1 MLHKQALC
9 AEASLH
15 ALRRTFPQIYASD
28 LPLALD
34 PAAVSVQRRDFLAAL
49 AHITPAS
56 HRSASAHARSVQAL
70 RKPCLHPFAGG
81 LLASAI
87 HGQDSGRVALS

>member
-1 MLHKQALC
+1 MPRLQALC

-15 ALRRTFPQIYASD
+15 ALRRAFPQIYASD

-49 AHITPAS
+49 GAITPAS
-56 HRSASAHARSVQAL
+56 HRSASAHARSA
-70 RKPCLHPFAGG
+70 P
-81 LLASAI
+81 ASQTSA
-87 HGQDSGRVALS
+87 QTL